1 MSAAIVRV
9 ADVMVRELRLIDG
22 LATIEDAMREMR
34 EHDVSLLVV
43 RRRDADDE
51 VGLLEVSGI
60 AATVTVG
67 NRPPARVHV
76 YEAMTKPV
84 VTLPAAMQARYA
96 ARLLLRLGLSRAVV
110 VDEQRDA
117 VGLVT
122 LRDLVLGREA

>member
-1 MSAAIVRV
+1 MSAAPVRV
-9 ADVMVRELRLIDG
+9 ADVMARELRLIDG

-51 VGLLEVSGI
+51 VGLLEVAGI
-60 AATVTVG
+60 ATAVTVE

-84 VTLPAAMQARYA
+84 VTLPATMQARYA

-122 LRDLVLGREA
+122 LRDLVVGREA